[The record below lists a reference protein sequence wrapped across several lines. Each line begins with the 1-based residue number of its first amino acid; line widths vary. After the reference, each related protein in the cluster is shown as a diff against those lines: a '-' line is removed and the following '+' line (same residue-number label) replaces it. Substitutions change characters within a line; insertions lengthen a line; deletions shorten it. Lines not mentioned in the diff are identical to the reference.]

1 MNLINQNENNE
12 DINIHVDTQNSNPV
26 NRVESALTEPNMSS
40 LDRSHTNDDNQPN
53 IETDLQNYMD
63 YLNNLRADDILTSI
77 NKNSTKE
84 KPVHARNEPTASNF
98 MINNNSRTYETP
110 NKARFPELET
120 TVEEFLDINKNEN
133 TKRKTLCHQKLLED
147 YLTEKQ
153 EYRNIHEIDPE
164 ELNGYLCEFILRVR
178 QRDGKEYEPTTL
190 RSIISSLDRYLK
202 EHNYQTSIVRG
213 IPFRQTMTVLANK
226 GKDLKKQGKGNKP
239 MAANILTDKEIDLL
253 YANGQLGNDSPN
265 SLINRLWLNNTL
277 HFGMRGGGNE
287 HR

>member
-1 MNLINQNENNE
+1 
-12 DINIHVDTQNSNPV
+12 
-26 NRVESALTEPNMSS
+26 MSS
-40 LDRSHTNDDNQPN
+40 LDRNHTNDDNQPN

-84 KPVHARNEPTASNF
+84 QHVHASNEPTASNF
-98 MINNNSRTYETP
+98 MINTNSRTYETP
-110 NKARFPELET
+110 NKARFPELKT
-120 TVEEFLDINKNEN
+120 TVEECLDINKNEN
-133 TKRKTLCHQKLLED
+133 TKRKTLCHQKIIED

-178 QRDGKEYEPTTL
+178 QRDGKEYEPTAL

-202 EHNYQTSIVRG
+202 EHKYQTSIVRG

-226 GKDLKKQGKGNKP
+226 GKDVKKQGKGNKP
-239 MAANILTDKEIDLL
+239 MAANILPDKEIDLL
-253 YANGQLGNDSPN
+253 YANGQLGNESPN
-265 SLINRLWLNNTL
+265 SLKNRLWLNNTL